1 MKAGQ
6 KVQVSIPALM
16 TTVEGTVEA
25 VHMVS
30 RITPEGSKL
39 FSAEIVI
46 PNEGVLA
53 KDMVATATTI
63 VNGDTVYPYEAA
75 KLQYYRVGD
84 LNSTVSGTVISS
96 NLVDYLAVTPG
107 QVLVR
112 IDGEDSE
119 TEIFTAQQNLEEAQK
134 KLEAAQKNLDNCNAV
149 APISGQVIGLSVTPG
164 QELQA
169 NSTLVTVFR
178 HLHRDCQRHRGRAEH
193 QLYQDRNVCEPGP
206 VGHQRLRYG
215 GDGEP
220 FQHCE

>member
-1 MKAGQ
+1 M
-6 KVQVSIPALM
+6 
-16 TTVEGTVEA
+16 
-25 VHMVS
+25 
-30 RITPEGSKL
+30 
-39 FSAEIVI
+39 I

-107 QVLVR
+107 QILVR

-134 KLEAAQKNLDNCNAV
+134 KLEAS
-149 APISGQVIGLSVTPG
+149 PE
-164 QELQA
+164 EL
-169 NSTLVTVFR
+169 
-178 HLHRDCQRHRGRAEH
+178 G
-193 QLYQDRNVCEPGP
+193 
-206 VGHQRLRYG
+206 
-215 GDGEP
+215 
-220 FQHCE
+220 